1 MKSDLEMW
9 LQEVGERSLREV
21 GIRKGYVAL
30 DFGYSSGNYMIPVA
44 HAKIAD

>member
-9 LQEVGERSLREV
+9 LQEVGERSLKEV

-30 DFGYSSGNYMIPVA
+30 DFWIQFRQLYDSCCARKNR
-44 HAKIAD
+44 